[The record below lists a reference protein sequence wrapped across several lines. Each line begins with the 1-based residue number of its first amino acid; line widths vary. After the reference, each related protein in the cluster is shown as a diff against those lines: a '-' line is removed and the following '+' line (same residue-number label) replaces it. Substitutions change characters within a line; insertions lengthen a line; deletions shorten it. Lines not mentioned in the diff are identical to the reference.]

1 MFFSIDATP
10 ESGRYGRLVNHSK
23 VQTLFFVLL
32 VVFTM
37 GENNYFN
44 KTKYFRLHLTDEVSS
59 ERPKGDLRMT

>member
-10 ESGRYGRLVNHSK
+10 ESDRYGRLVNHSK

-32 VVFTM
+32 V

-44 KTKYFRLHLTDEVSS
+44 NTKYLRLRLTDEVSS
-59 ERPKGDLRMT
+59 ERPKGDLRLT